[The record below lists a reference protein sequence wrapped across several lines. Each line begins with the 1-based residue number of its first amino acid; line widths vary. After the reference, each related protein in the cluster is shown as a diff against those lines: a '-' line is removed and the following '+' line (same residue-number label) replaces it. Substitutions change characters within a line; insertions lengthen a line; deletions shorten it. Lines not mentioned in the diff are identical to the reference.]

1 MRSRARVERRS
12 IVRRTSVVFDSSAD
26 ANASSARCEKA
37 TCWLASLSSLSV
49 EFQRQG
55 ADTFQKSMW
64 AAAPTA
70 IPDSWRR
77 SGGAALADAIKKAS
91 STTKQAYVWKS
102 DGVDEQMDFSEAHAN
117 TDNLC
122 AARVPQFCVAP
133 VPLLTNHHAALRS
146 AAVLRAAAIASSK
159 LTSVGDDTA
168 VSVGR

>member
-26 ANASSARCEKA
+26 AKASSARCEKA

-117 TDNLC
+117 TDKLC
-122 AARVPQFCVAP
+122 AARAAQFCVA
-133 VPLLTNHHAALRS
+133 LLPPSH
-146 AAVLRAAAIASSK
+146 
-159 LTSVGDDTA
+159 
-168 VSVGR
+168 VS